1 MRTAIVDSSPLIHL
15 THLGLGR
22 ELSLFFD
29 IVYVPRAVQ
38 REVNKKG
45 RFRYR
50 LKKLYE
56 TGLFVRCIA
65 VDETNVRILQAELG
79 EGEAE
84 GLIQGQERQPQYFI
98 GDDKR
103 ARDIAEAM
111 GAKPIGTLRILARLN
126 LQGQAAELRTLVRKL
141 ERDLG
146 FRASDKVVQQ
156 AIAMAGEP
164 I

>member
-1 MRTAIVDSSPLIHL
+1 MRTAIVDSSPLIL
-15 THLGLGR
+15 LDHLGLAR

-29 IVYVPRAVQ
+29 KVYVPRAVQ

-56 TGLFVRCIA
+56 TQIFVPCTVA
-65 VDETNVRILQAELG
+65 NETRIKLLLLDLG

-84 GLIQGQERQPQYFI
+84 AIVQAQEKNIIYIIADERPARQM
-98 GDDKR
+98 
-103 ARDIAEAM
+103 ASNM
-111 GAKPIGTLRILARLN
+111 GKKPVGTLAILARLSRGG
-126 LQGQAAELRTLVRKL
+126 LAPELRSLVRKL
-141 ERDLG
+141 ERG
-146 FRASDKVVQQ
+146 RKFRVSEELIQQ
-156 AIAMAGEP
+156 AIESASEP